1 MFLSFMLIDTNFS
14 GISVIVN
21 HVSLSWLTL
30 WVFFRSPIIYH
41 QKRKGKI
48 VLIELHVKFPG
59 QFINKFNLQCSFS
72 QIGLKHR
79 SVLQLEQTSFVL
91 LPLDIDIRESA
102 LAPPRKKTTATTR
115 TKDKKQIRKTKQN
128 WYKQLMYTH
137 TQTHL
142 HINIHTR
149 IIYKWPL
156 FFIKTNPLWI
166 QSLFKFY

>member
-59 QFINKFNLQCSFS
+59 QFINKFLP
-72 QIGLKHR
+72 L
-79 SVLQLEQTSFVL
+79 L